1 MQTQGVKSRKF
12 SPLKVEGVAT
22 KSPQTGWLK
31 YDLFLTVSEA
41 GKTKMKAQSW
51 WLVKAYLMYH
61 RCPPFHFVLIWQKGH
76 KNPLR
81 SLL

>member
-22 KSPQTGWLK
+22 KPPQTGWLK

-51 WLVKAYLMYH
+51 WLVKA
-61 RCPPFHFVLIWQKGH
+61 
-76 KNPLR
+76 
-81 SLL
+81 